1 MKPKPAIVRTKDKN
15 NTGVRPFKA
24 SESKVRS
31 AEPPKDVDMLEA
43 SDAASAASDASDSE
57 NEEEITLADR
67 VTALETKS
75 KSKPQMNGKSPSK
88 QQLDKDVDGE
98 QTSKPG
104 AAPVPTIGSL
114 STILTQALRTN
125 DQALLES
132 CLSFTDITVI
142 KQTLIRLDPML
153 SSTLLERLAER
164 IARTPSRAS
173 QLSVW
178 IRWIMVAHGGYL
190 VGLPGLVNTLTNLRS
205 TLSRNAG
212 TLSRLLALQGRLEM
226 LSAQIDMRKEGWKD
240 EEEQVDSDIEYVEGD
255 EEEVVLDDA
264 GYIVGEDEDES
275 ESEDE
280 EAGEDDD
287 DIDEEDDD
295 DDDDDDDEIEGDAE
309 GVDIEDDVDD
319 EGEDD
324 EDEDNDDGHED

>member
-1 MKPKPAIVRTKDKN
+1 MKPKPTVVRTKDKN
-15 NTGVRPFKA
+15 NTGVRPFKD
-24 SESKVRS
+24 SETKVRS
-31 AEPPKDVDMLEA
+31 AEPAKDVDMLDA
-43 SDAASAASDASDSE
+43 SDAASVASDASGSE

-67 VTALETKS
+67 VTALENKS
-75 KSKPQMNGKSPSK
+75 KSKPQVNGKSPSK
-88 QQLDKDVDGE
+88 QLDKDAVVGE
-98 QTSKPG
+98 PASKPEG
-104 AAPVPTIGSL
+104 AVPTIGSL

-132 CLSFTDITVI
+132 CLSFTEVTVI

-153 SSTLLERLAER
+153 SATLLERLAER

-205 TLSRNAG
+205 TLARNAG

-226 LSAQIDMRKEGWKD
+226 LSAQIDMRKEGWK
-240 EEEQVDSDIEYVEGD
+240 EEDEQVDSDIEYVEGD
-255 EEEVVLDDA
+255 EDEVVLDDA

-275 ESEDE
+275 ESDESESEDE
-280 EAGEDDD
+280 EAADDDEDDA
-287 DIDEEDDD
+287 
-295 DDDDDDDEIEGDAE
+295 DDDDDDEFEGVAE
-309 GVDIEDDVDD
+309 GADIDDDIDD
-319 EGEDD
+319 EGDDD
-324 EDEDNDDGHED
+324 EDEDEDDGQED